1 MYSRISNVYLRCPKL
16 ANVLITRLVGFAV
29 ILAVFV
35 VAVGAYTRLADAGL
49 GCPDWP
55 GCYGFL
61 TVPEAVADVSLAEA
75 RYPDAP
81 VEVTKA
87 WWEMGHRYIAGALL
101 LLVFAIFVVAWRGRQ
116 ENTPT
121 TFMSVLLVIILCQA
135 AFGAWTVT
143 LKLWPQVVTAHL
155 LGGFT
160 TLSLLWL
167 VLLRQGVFPSIHRGL
182 PTPGKHAVIALAA
195 VIGQIALG
203 GWVSSNYAALACYDF
218 PSCDGSYA
226 PTIDLAEGFN
236 IFQGVGPSYL
246 GGLMD
251 NEARKA
257 IHWVHRLSAIGVT
270 IIVVSLAW
278 RLMRANRLI
287 ALTMV
292 AVLFAQIALGILNVV
307 WVLPLFNATLHNVG
321 GALLLITLVTVN
333 FAPRLRI
340 QQPMPNV

>member
-1 MYSRISNVYLRCPKL
+1 M

-182 PTPGKHAVIALAA
+182 PAPGKHAVIALVA

-257 IHWVHRLSAIGVT
+257 IHWVHRLSAIGVAV
-270 IIVVSLAW
+270 IVVSLAW
-278 RLMRANRLI
+278 RLMRVNRLI